1 MPFRM
6 LGVRMMTWAFRFGS
20 GVYSSARQNLWNAL
34 NCLRLK
40 AKKSLW
46 VDALCINQKDVHER
60 NHQVSFMGTIYE
72 NASVVLVWLGYPRE
86 PPDDSDDQNS
96 DIRLLGN
103 IRNSSSIL
111 GFDLL
116 KLSTAEVSLSQ
127 PSSRRSFL
135 HWADSIVW
143 NADLALH
150 WHQLAQLLQNPYWR
164 RLWIVQEII
173 LAPKLE
179 LIYGTHSCDWE
190 HLTTLLYTIRQYEV
204 FSECQRHLPRLD
216 GKASLVARSF
226 AGHLDSQRYARR
238 INRLPATGLKS
249 LLATCETSYCQDPR
263 DKIYGILGLASDISK
278 NKISV
283 DYSKSLFEIWEDV
296 VRQNAIQDGDDVHTV
311 HFAQFVQRVI
321 LGPLSANSEPRDIE
335 IPALEECKFNKISLS
350 GIVMGEIAASDVK
363 PEDLYRREEDLLQYE
378 NNRKNPEY
386 QKSSL
391 HSSEVDPKITYSFL
405 HEWGR
410 AWRQLWVA
418 DHGVIADS
426 VFTTCNIATGKNTKE
441 TSGAIAR
448 RLSIFKVR
456 KTASAQS
463 FTHLGIAS
471 SLARPGDFLCR
482 FEHSDITT
490 ILRTSGKEYNLICRA
505 LVSPREPG
513 TFEVPNTTWPP
524 PRFPRMHLEP
534 GQPHTL
540 SKATGTLRD
549 LQGMA
554 DSVQDLYQRNIPVS
568 FEVDTRVLQA
578 LTCPLKAR
586 VTEKGSV
593 WM

>member
-1 MPFRM
+1 
-6 LGVRMMTWAFRFGS
+6 
-20 GVYSSARQNLWNAL
+20 
-34 NCLRLK
+34 
-40 AKKSLW
+40 
-46 VDALCINQKDVHER
+46 
-60 NHQVSFMGTIYE
+60 
-72 NASVVLVWLGYPRE
+72 
-86 PPDDSDDQNS
+86 
-96 DIRLLGN
+96 
-103 IRNSSSIL
+103 
-111 GFDLL
+111 
-116 KLSTAEVSLSQ
+116 
-127 PSSRRSFL
+127 
-135 HWADSIVW
+135 
-143 NADLALH
+143 
-150 WHQLAQLLQNPYWR
+150 
-164 RLWIVQEII
+164 
-173 LAPKLE
+173 
-179 LIYGTHSCDWE
+179 
-190 HLTTLLYTIRQYEV
+190 
-204 FSECQRHLPRLD
+204 
-216 GKASLVARSF
+216 VARSF

-335 IPALEECKFNKISLS
+335 IPALEECKFNKVSLS
-350 GIVMGEIAASDVK
+350 GIIMGEIVASDVK
-363 PEDLYRREEDLLQYE
+363 PEDLYRREEDLLQCE

-391 HSSEVDPKITYSFL
+391 HSSQVDPKITYSFL
-405 HEWGR
+405 NEWGR

-418 DHGVIADS
+418 DHGVIADW
-426 VFTTCNIATGKNTKE
+426 VFTTSNIATGKNTKE

-456 KTASAQS
+456 KTASAQP

-482 FEHSDITT
+482 FEHSDITA

-524 PRFPRMHLEP
+524 PRFPRLRLEP
-534 GQPHTL
+534 EQSHTL